1 MGFIPRYAPASRARV
16 SERTS
21 VPNPDDF
28 QRIVMEPDRRRLIV
42 ERLQDGYYETP
53 EPSERIA
60 IAVHAAL
67 YEAGQG
73 SPFRY

>member
-1 MGFIPRYAPASRARV
+1 
-16 SERTS
+16 
-21 VPNPDDF
+21 
-28 QRIVMEPDRRRLIV
+28 MEPDRRRLIV